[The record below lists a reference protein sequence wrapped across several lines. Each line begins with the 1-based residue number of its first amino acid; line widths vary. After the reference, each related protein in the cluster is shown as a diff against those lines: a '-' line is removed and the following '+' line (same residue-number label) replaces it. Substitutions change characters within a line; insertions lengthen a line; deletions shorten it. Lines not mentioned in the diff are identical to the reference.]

1 MMIDDDI
8 KYNHFDRGDLVLYQ
22 PISWANRIQKLHPNE
37 ARYYGQRICIFLNF
51 YSDTLYDLCVVYAF
65 DIGKNISVS
74 SNDLVLLSKNE
85 PARVVS
91 DETEEDKH

>member
-37 ARYYGQRICIFLNF
+37 ARHYGQRIGIFLNF
-51 YSDTLYDLCVVYAF
+51 YSDAIYDLCVIYVF
-65 DIGKNISVS
+65 DLGKNISVS

-91 DETEEDKH
+91 DGTEEDKH